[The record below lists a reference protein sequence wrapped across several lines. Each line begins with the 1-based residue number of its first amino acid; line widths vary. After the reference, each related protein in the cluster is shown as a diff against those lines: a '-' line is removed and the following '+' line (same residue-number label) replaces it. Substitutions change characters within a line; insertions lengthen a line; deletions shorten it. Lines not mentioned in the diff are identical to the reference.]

1 MAVSGEQ
8 MDNLEQGMDDGPKRS
23 MDTPLLSGALVV
35 AGGMLAYFFFG
46 KDSAVVESEPP
57 MIVEATP
64 EEEQI
69 QAVIASDSVSD
80 ELLTRARLAV
90 QSGMLVEPSSNNALY
105 YYSLYLEQ
113 NPENAEAVA
122 ELNEAVSEIG
132 TQIAT
137 AVADRDWQRGAFLAE
152 QINNAGVT
160 SSAVDAYRSD
170 LESFRESQGN
180 EAIAAA
186 RRGAEGEANR
196 ILDGLAGLPRA
207 EPAALLETR
216 SAVRDALVAYR
227 VEQQAAAE
235 AAAARRARQQREQ
248 QQQAAAAR
256 ARSETA
262 APPATSSAA
271 VVDPLAGVRTALRE
285 GTLTGSSGAIA
296 QLRDIPVNTEGR
308 DQVQAQLV
316 ALLGTEAR
324 DAASR
329 GDLASAESLQGEIAS
344 LDPDAAANVQTAIDR
359 AFIELAVAETVSA
372 ATLRR
377 VRAVAPV
384 YPRTALRRGLNGR
397 LKIEFTEATDGTT
410 RDIEVVESSAASG
423 VFDRSAIRA
432 VSEWRYEPREVRGQA
447 VAQRVYA
454 YLDYNLE

>member
-1 MAVSGEQ
+1 MSGEH
-8 MDNLEQGMDDGPKRS
+8 MDNLEQGMDDEPKRS
-23 MDTPLLSGALVV
+23 MDTPLLIAALLIAGA
-35 AGGMLAYFFFG
+35 MLAYFFFG

-113 NPENAEAVA
+113 NPDNADAEA
-122 ELNEAVSEIG
+122 ELAAAVSEIG
-132 TQIAT
+132 ELVAT
-137 AVADRDWQRGAFLAE
+137 AVAEREWQRAAFLSE
-152 QINNAGVT
+152 QISNAGVT

-170 LESFRESQGN
+170 LEQFREAQGAA
-180 EAIAAA
+180 AIAAA
-186 RRGAEGEANR
+186 RRGAESDANE
-196 ILDGLAGLPRA
+196 ILDALAELPRA

-227 VEQQAAAE
+227 VDQQAAAE
-235 AAAARRARQQREQ
+235 AAAARRERQQRER
-248 QQQAAAAR
+248 QQAAAQ
-256 ARSETA
+256 ARSQQATP
-262 APPATSSAA
+262 PPATASAS
-271 VVDPLAGVRTALRE
+271 VDPLSGVRSALRD
-285 GTLTGSSGAIA
+285 GSLTGPSGAIA
-296 QLRDIPVNTEGR
+296 QLSDVPADADGR
-308 DQVQAQLV
+308 GEVQAQLV

-324 DAASR
+324 NAAGT
-329 GDLASAESLQGEIAS
+329 GDLALAESLQGEVAA
-344 LDPDAAANVQTAIDR
+344 LDAAAASNLQATIDR
-359 AFIELAVAETVSA
+359 AYIDLATAETVSA

-377 VRAVAPV
+377 TQAVAPV

-397 LKIEFTEATDGTT
+397 LKVEFTVAADGTT
-410 RDIEVVESSAASG
+410 RDIEVVETSASSN